1 MTDGAIVSYN
11 LDTKS
16 TASGG
21 GDLNVGEVI
30 DFGLGGEIFC

>member
-1 MTDGAIVSYN
+1 MTDGAMLSYI

-16 TASGG
+16 TTSRG

-30 DFGLGGEIFC
+30 DFGFGGETFG

>member
-1 MTDGAIVSYN
+1 MTDGAILSYI

-16 TASGG
+16 TTSGG

-30 DFGLGGEIFC
+30 DFGFGGETFG